1 VALAPS
7 TFGAFGGDI
16 LVGKVE
22 IDGLGGLR
30 FAPGDPGPGPKHAFF
45 TAGLNHEAD
54 GLLGTLV
61 PSPN

>member
-22 IDGLGGLR
+22 IDGLWGLR
-30 FAPGDPGPGPKHAFF
+30 FAPVTPGPGPNTLSSPPASTTKP
-45 TAGLNHEAD
+45 TA
-54 GLLGTLV
+54 
-61 PSPN
+61 